1 MSINVT
7 SSGDPTSGRGSTGPD
22 TSRTPLSKPTV
33 IAGAVE
39 LADEIGIDPLTIR
52 KLATRLGVKPMA
64 IYHHVANKDEILDG
78 MVDSVF
84 AEIELPPDGDDWRTA
99 ISVRARSARA
109 ALARHPW
116 AAGMME
122 SRPNPG
128 PATLGHHDAVIGCLR
143 RAGFSLEMTSHAYAL
158 VDAFIYGF
166 ALQEAALP
174 FDTPEETAA
183 VAEAIMESFPTDAYP
198 HLGEFTIDYVL
209 RPGYRFGAEFEFG
222 LDLILDGLDAAARRA
237 TDTTA

>member
-84 AEIELPPDGDDWRTA
+84 AEIELPPMATTGGR
-99 ISVRARSARA
+99 RSACEPGRQGPRSPA
-109 ALARHPW
+109 T
-116 AAGMME
+116 
-122 SRPNPG
+122 PG
-128 PATLGHHDAVIGCLR
+128 P
-143 RAGFSLEMTSHAYAL
+143 
-158 VDAFIYGF
+158 
-166 ALQEAALP
+166 
-174 FDTPEETAA
+174 PE
-183 VAEAIMESFPTDAYP
+183 
-198 HLGEFTIDYVL
+198 
-209 RPGYRFGAEFEFG
+209 
-222 LDLILDGLDAAARRA
+222 
-237 TDTTA
+237 